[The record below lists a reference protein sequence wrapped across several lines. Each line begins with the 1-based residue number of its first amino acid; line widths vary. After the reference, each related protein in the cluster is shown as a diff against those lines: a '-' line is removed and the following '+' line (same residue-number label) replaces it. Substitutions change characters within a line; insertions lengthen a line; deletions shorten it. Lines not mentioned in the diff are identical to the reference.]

1 MAETND
7 YVKALAGLICDFLCT
22 INRIFIH
29 VNRLL
34 HQTNIKYGFGW
45 SPARGHTLGRGV
57 RLVKRESGCNGGLI
71 LCCTWVL
78 YGTV

>member
-1 MAETND
+1 MVETND
-7 YVKALAGLICDFLCT
+7 YVKALAGLICD
-22 INRIFIH
+22 IPMYYKSNIH
-29 VNRLL
+29 PLL